1 MHVTSL
7 EATGPAGDPHSL
19 ATGHSA
25 KELGAGEHT
34 AWIHARL
41 PRVHVPRAISQG
53 EDESCGVVEA
63 MPHLGRVAQLAQVSR
78 GFFRSRRLKITQAFV
93 TKLLDHS
100 NGTDFR
106 EAEHARGSCSLRPAL
121 WANDFSRNVSVTKL
135 LL

>member
-1 MHVTSL
+1 
-7 EATGPAGDPHSL
+7 
-19 ATGHSA
+19 
-25 KELGAGEHT
+25 
-34 AWIHARL
+34 
-41 PRVHVPRAISQG
+41 
-53 EDESCGVVEA
+53 

-100 NGTDFR
+100 DGTDFR

>member
-1 MHVTSL
+1 MHVTSS

-53 EDESCGVVEA
+53 EDESCGVAEA
-63 MPHLGRVAQLAQVSR
+63 MPASGQSGPTSPGLQGLLQEP
-78 GFFRSRRLKITQAFV
+78 K
-93 TKLLDHS
+93 TKNNPGLCYKAAGPQRW
-100 NGTDFR
+100 N
-106 EAEHARGSCSLRPAL
+106 
-121 WANDFSRNVSVTKL
+121 
-135 LL
+135 